1 MLYQIELLT
10 YLTGLFVHRVF
21 VAEATIF
28 LVFDT
33 PRLVSP
39 IFGRGIIAPAADFAL
54 QRYLVSWHRNSPR
67 LVGIFK
73 ENGADDQ
80 D

>member
-10 YLTGLFVHRVF
+10 YLTGFLMHRVF

-28 LVFDT
+28 FVFDT
-33 PRLVSP
+33 ARLIPP
-39 IFGRGIIAPAADFAL
+39 IFGRGIIAPATDFAL

-67 LVGIFK
+67 LVGSFK

-80 D
+80 G